1 MNGQNRSKPFVD
13 QHLVFSPPP
22 KKQLNPEMALAF
34 FRRDDKVFKHTFW
47 LIFKKQLFF
56 VFLAVLEVDPHPL
69 PQSSHLPKIT
79 LPPELTFVAHQAF
92 PFSES

>member
-1 MNGQNRSKPFVD
+1 
-13 QHLVFSPPP
+13 
-22 KKQLNPEMALAF
+22 MALAF

-56 VFLAVLEVDPHPL
+56 VFLVVLEVDPHPL
-69 PQSSHLPKIT
+69 PQSSHLPNIT
-79 LPPELTFVAHQAF
+79 LPAELTFVAHQAF